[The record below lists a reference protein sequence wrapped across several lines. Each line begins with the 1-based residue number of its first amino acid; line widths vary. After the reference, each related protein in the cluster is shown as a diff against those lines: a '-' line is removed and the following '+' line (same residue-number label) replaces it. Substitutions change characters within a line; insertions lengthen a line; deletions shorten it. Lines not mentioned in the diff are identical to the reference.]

1 MCPTY
6 DTVRRLWSINVL
18 GTINSYPEICTLLIF
33 IYLFIYFCFFETGF
47 LCVALAALELT
58 L

>member
-1 MCPTY
+1 VTLSLKPAWSSERERESSRP
-6 DTVRRLWSINVL
+6 VRVMYS
-18 GTINSYPEICTLLIF
+18 TLF
-33 IYLFIYFCFFETGF
+33 LFLFFLVCFFETGF